1 MGVWKL
7 PNWCTNFE
15 KLTFWA
21 TSTKL
26 ILTNIPTVQ
35 YSTKDPSGTLHEPNF
50 PTIVCS
56 YLASGYCCLVVVG
69 LFQPCW
75 DDTPKEIMCFAY
87 ECTYQ
92 DWEYKIGTLN
102 TISMHSAPA
111 IH

>member
-1 MGVWKL
+1 MCENYQIGAPILKR
-7 PNWCTNFE
+7 
-15 KLTFWA
+15 A

-69 LFQPCW
+69 LFQPC
-75 DDTPKEIMCFAY
+75 
-87 ECTYQ
+87 
-92 DWEYKIGTLN
+92 
-102 TISMHSAPA
+102 
-111 IH
+111 